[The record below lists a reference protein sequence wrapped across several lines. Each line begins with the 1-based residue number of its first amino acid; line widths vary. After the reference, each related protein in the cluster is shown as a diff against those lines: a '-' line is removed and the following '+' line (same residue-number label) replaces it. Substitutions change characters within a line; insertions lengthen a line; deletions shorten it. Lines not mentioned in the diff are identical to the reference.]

1 MCVNVFLFFPVHAHE
16 ELQGRHVFEGLP
28 LRADISRESS
38 AGVFL
43 REGTCLE
50 QSCHISMS
58 DG

>member
-1 MCVNVFLFFPVHAHE
+1 MLMKNSRGDMFF
-16 ELQGRHVFEGLP
+16 GRLP

>member
-1 MCVNVFLFFPVHAHE
+1 MLMKNSRGDMF
-16 ELQGRHVFEGLP
+16 FEGLP